1 MLVAMIAGWA
11 LALGVS
17 AYSFLTSSPER
28 NTVASVCDAPA
39 HGSAAGFAVGA
50 GADPGGAGVLAAGQA
65 NFILNVY
72 NSTKRDSL
80 AAQTATQLQQ
90 RGFVVD
96 VVSNDPLKSNLAIA
110 AQVWGAKSE
119 MNELRTVAA
128 EVPGAQIMTDSRKD
142 PSVDLI
148 LGTGFTSLV
157 KSSSPC

>member
-1 MLVAMIAGWA
+1 MIAGWA

-39 HGSAAGFAVGA
+39 HGSAAGFAVGS
-50 GADPGGAGVLAAGQA
+50 DPGGPDGLMAGQA

-96 VVSNDPLKSNLAIA
+96 VVSNDPLKSNLTIA
-110 AQVWGAKSE
+110 AQVWGAQSE

-148 LGTGFTSLV
+148 LGNRFTSLA
-157 KSSSPC
+157 KASSAC